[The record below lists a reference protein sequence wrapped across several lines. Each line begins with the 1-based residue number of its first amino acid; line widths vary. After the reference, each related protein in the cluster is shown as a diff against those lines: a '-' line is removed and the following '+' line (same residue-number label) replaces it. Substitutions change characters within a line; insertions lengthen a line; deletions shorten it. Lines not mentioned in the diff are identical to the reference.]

1 VPLFSSRFQALL
13 AFMRVIRRTQR
24 PLPNGI
30 ADLEKL
36 GIQSRRRGAGVR
48 TQAFTTAFFNESDG
62 PKFPQKM

>member
-1 VPLFSSRFQALL
+1 MFVPLFSSRFQALL

-48 TQAFTTAFFNESDG
+48 TYPSIHNRIFRRV
-62 PKFPQKM
+62 